1 MMDWNE
7 YIDVDMMVIAL
18 AGALSRDLRAALGR
32 RERVL
37 LCVPGGTS
45 PGPVFDLLA
54 AVELD
59 WSRVDVVLSDER
71 WVPEDHPRS
80 NAALVRRHLLQG
92 PASAARLLPMWRA
105 DLDPEE
111 AAARLSTE
119 LAPQL
124 PLDVALLGMG
134 TDMHTASLFPGAP
147 RLDLALADD
156 APPVLAVEAPGQP
169 EMRLTLTAPVLRKAF
184 ALHLMITGPEKRA
197 ALEQAK
203 GTDPLDA
210 PVAALLDQ
218 AFVHW
223 AE

>member
-1 MMDWNE
+1 MELNE
-7 YIDVDMMVIAL
+7 YIDSDMMMITL

-37 LCVPGGTS
+37 FCVPGGST

-59 WSRVDVVLSDER
+59 WGRIDIVLSDER

-105 DLDPEE
+105 GLEPAE
-111 AAARLSTE
+111 AARALSAE
-119 LAPQL
+119 LVPQL
-124 PLDVALLGMG
+124 PLDVVLLGMG
-134 TDMHTASLFPGAP
+134 ADMHTASLFPGAP
-147 RLDLALADD
+147 ELDLALADD
-156 APPVLAVEAPGQP
+156 APPVMAMEVPGQP
-169 EMRLTLTAPVLRKAF
+169 ETRITLTAPVLREAF
-184 ALHLMITGPEKRA
+184 ALHLLLTGAEKRA
-197 ALEQAK
+197 ALERAEK
-203 GTDPLDA
+203 ADPLDA

-218 AFVHW
+218 AIVHW

>member
-1 MMDWNE
+1 MELNE
-7 YIDVDMMVIAL
+7 YIDADMMMITL

-37 LCVPGGTS
+37 FCVPGGST

-92 PASAARLLPMWRA
+92 PAASARLIPMWRPGMEPA
-105 DLDPEE
+105 E
-111 AAARLSTE
+111 AAEALSAE
-119 LAPQL
+119 LAPLL

-134 TDMHTASLFPGAP
+134 ADMHTASLFPNAP
-147 RLDLALADD
+147 RLDLALSDD
-156 APPVLAVEAPGQP
+156 APAAIAAEVPGQP
-169 EMRLTLTAPVLRKAF
+169 ETRITLTAPTLRKAF
-184 ALHLMITGPEKRA
+184 ALHLVLVGADKRA
-197 ALEQAK
+197 ALDTA
-203 GTDPLDA
+203 GGADPLDA

-218 AFVHW
+218 AIVHW